1 MKKYWKTLQRNYLRV
16 SLWAVSTRD
25 RYSPPGSLGSQA
37 WFDPGS
43 RGLNRLSLAMQ
54 EHCALHKSWQILSS
68 TFQGPHRAGML
79 LGIICMSALVFP
91 ALGAPGLAPLSQTT
105 RDLTS
110 PPLPWGI
117 WFHSAATGFRFLF
130 LGRQGQL
137 GMWLS
142 SCLGFPL
149 TSGSSGRIW
158 GAWSPLMML
167 LSPRTESAMAGTGAE
182 RPWFHFA
189 GKGERPAR
197 RAQKSQIWGKTTK
210 WEETLKRWNTEFSGP
225 ESTLCDI
232 TVMKQQWNNSVEVTM
247 TRGTVFKGRSF
258 RRGENHCLKCTAPTV
273 SPDLTHRRWFLQLCQ
288 PWSFRKARWPATRES
303 GKGGAQV
310 SLWQLSEP
318 VQFSYQTKICSK
330 WLFTLLKW
338 T

>member
-1 MKKYWKTLQRNYLRV
+1 
-16 SLWAVSTRD
+16 
-25 RYSPPGSLGSQA
+25 
-37 WFDPGS
+37 
-43 RGLNRLSLAMQ
+43 MQ

-79 LGIICMSALVFP
+79 LGIICTSALVFP

-149 TSGSSGRIW
+149 TSVSSGRIW

-197 RAQKSQIWGKTTK
+197 RAQKSQIWGKTTE
-210 WEETLKRWNTEFSGP
+210 WDERLRGGTQSWQVLNPFRVTSQWWSSNEIILWRSPWHEELYSRGAALGGVRNTA
-225 ESTLCDI
+225 LNA
-232 TVMKQQWNNSVEVTM
+232 QRLQW
-247 TRGTVFKGRSF
+247 
-258 RRGENHCLKCTAPTV
+258 API
-273 SPDLTHRRWFLQLCQ
+273 SPTGVGSYSC
-288 PWSFRKARWPATRES
+288 
-303 GKGGAQV
+303 V
-310 SLWQLSEP
+310 SLGHSARQDGHQRIWERGCAGKSVATFLTCSVFLSN
-318 VQFSYQTKICSK
+318 
-330 WLFTLLKW
+330 
-338 T
+338 